1 MARMVVIYRT
11 PKNVEAFDRH
21 YFEIH
26 VPLAKKIPGLRKYEV
41 SDGPIATPTGPSN
54 VHRIGTLHFD
64 DLAAI
69 EKAFASSEGQA
80 AGADRRHFA
89 PDELG
94 RSNVPFR
101 KQGRLKSGPVF
112 VSATDAAAAGG
123 RLYGSLRS
131 QIEAR
136 SGKVRHAGTH
146 LQRTWARIWVH
157 ARRAR
162 DESTPT
168 IRPLD

>member
-41 SDGPIATPTGPSN
+41 SDGPIATPVGTSN

-69 EKAFASSEGQA
+69 EKAFASPEGQA
-80 AGADRRHFA
+80 AGADRRLFA
-89 PDELG
+89 PDDSGVQMFLFDNRELEPIPLCSSRRARVQNG
-94 RSNVPFR
+94 G
-101 KQGRLKSGPVF
+101 KM
-112 VSATDAAAAGG
+112 AGG
-123 RLYGSLRS
+123 RLYRS
-131 QIEAR
+131 
-136 SGKVRHAGTH
+136 
-146 LQRTWARIWVH
+146 
-157 ARRAR
+157 
-162 DESTPT
+162 
-168 IRPLD
+168 